1 MQVGVWRGKMAR
13 MSIQARALTYKRQ
26 KEESAAIRL
35 LHADNAPVLL
45 AVVAEHFPRGAE
57 ARPAA
62 QLYELM
68 AADFAVLRETFDLPK
83 TPAAYCNDWV
93 KAGWL
98 VRKSGTKASG
108 ETLEPSEQA
117 LTALQ
122 FMERVSAPRSAVTA
136 SRVAS
141 ISSALQ
147 ALARDTDPNI
157 ETRLV
162 QLEAERARIDAEIAQ
177 VERGEFELPSPASV
191 RERVSDILGQASAIP
206 GDFARVRHEL
216 EALNS
221 QLRRQLL
228 DPEGSRGDVLDEIF
242 AGVDLIGESDAGRSF
257 NAFYSLVVDPERGA
271 WLDTWI
277 RQILERVG
285 EDAMTAEERARFRAL
300 FRDMEDA
307 GYEVN
312 AMMTRL
318 ARNLRNYVAS
328 EQFAEDRRMIEL
340 LRDTRK
346 LAADAAERE
355 ELSATHKMATPL
367 QRIGMQVTSVAQLKL
382 ADPGAEVIT
391 STVEAFEPGE
401 SDPEELYSVVRE
413 SEIDL
418 EELIEAVSETV
429 EVAGSASISKVLERH
444 PATQGLGS
452 VVGLVYLAARYG
464 VRREGREQVSFEEED
479 GSIRVA
485 TVPRWHFD
493 VVAVEEM
500 A

>member
-1 MQVGVWRGKMAR
+1 MINR
-13 MSIQARALTYKRQ
+13 MTIQARALTYKRQ
-26 KEESAAIRL
+26 KEQSAAIRL
-35 LHADNAPVLL
+35 LHADLAPVFL

-57 ARPAA
+57 PRPAA

-68 AADFAVLRETFDLPK
+68 AADFAVLRDTFDLPRV
-83 TPAAYCNDWV
+83 PQAYCNDWV

-98 VRKSGTKASG
+98 VRKAGTKATG

-122 FMERVSAPRSAVTA
+122 MMDRVEAPRAAVTA

-141 ISSALQ
+141 ISNAVQ
-147 ALARDTDPNI
+147 ALARDTDPDI
-157 ETRLV
+157 ESRLRA
-162 QLEAERARIDAEIAQ
+162 LEKEREGIDAEIEQ
-177 VERGEFELPSPASV
+177 VERGEFELPSPATV
-191 RERVSDILGQASAIP
+191 RERVEDILEQASAIP
-206 GDFARVRHEL
+206 GDFARVRHDL
-216 EALNS
+216 ETLNA

-257 NAFYSLVVDPERGA
+257 NAFYALVVDPERGA

-277 RQILERVG
+277 AQVLERA
-285 EDAMTAEERARFRAL
+285 DDNTMTPEEKAKFRTL

-312 AMMTRL
+312 GMMTRL
-318 ARNLRNYVAS
+318 ARSLRNYVAS

-346 LAADAAERE
+346 LAADAAERDD
-355 ELSATHKMATPL
+355 LGIMHKMNTPL
-367 QRIGMQVTSVAQLKL
+367 QRIGMRIGSIAQLKL

-391 STVEAFEPGE
+391 NTVEVFEPDKG
-401 SDPEELYSVVRE
+401 DPEALYEAVRE

-418 EELIEAVSETV
+418 EELIDAVKETV
-429 EVAGSASISKVLERH
+429 EEAGGSSISKVLERH

-452 VVGLVYLAARYG
+452 IVGLVYLAMRHG
-464 VRREGREQVSFEEED
+464 VAQGGREQVSFEEED
-479 GSIRVA
+479 GSIRLA
-485 TVPRWHFD
+485 TIPRWHFD
-493 VVAVEEM
+493 PTAVKEM
-500 A
+500 Q

>member
-1 MQVGVWRGKMAR
+1 MITGMT
-13 MSIQARALTYKRQ
+13 IQARALTYKRE
-26 KEESAAIRL
+26 KEQSAAIRL

-57 ARPAA
+57 ARPAE
-62 QLYELM
+62 QLYQLM
-68 AADFAVLRETFDLPK
+68 ADDFAVLRGIFELPK
-83 TPAAYCNDWV
+83 TPQAYCNDWV

-98 VRKSGTKASG
+98 VRKSGTKETG

-122 FMERVSAPRSAVTA
+122 VMDRVSAPRSAVTA

-141 ISSALQ
+141 ISNALQ
-147 ALARDTDPNI
+147 ALARDTDPDI
-157 ETRLV
+157 DSRLKH
-162 QLEAERARIDAEIAQ
+162 LEAERARIEAEIEQ
-177 VERGEFELPSPASV
+177 VERGEFELPSPATV
-191 RERVSDILGQASAIP
+191 RERVGDILGQASAIP

-216 EALNS
+216 ETLNT

-277 RQILERVG
+277 GQVLERA
-285 EDAMTAEERARFRAL
+285 DNTAMTAEERAQFRTL

-312 AMMTRL
+312 RMMTRL

-355 ELSATHKMATPL
+355 ELSATHKMDTPL
-367 QRIGMQVTSVAQLKL
+367 QRIGMQIASVAQIKL

-391 STVEAFEPGE
+391 TEVEAFEPGE
-401 SDPEELYSVVRE
+401 GDAEALYQAVRE

-418 EELIEAVSETV
+418 EELIAAVGETV
-429 EVAGSASISKVLERH
+429 GRAGGASIGKVLERH

-452 VVGLVYLAARYG
+452 VVGLVYLALKHG
-464 VRREGREQVSFEEED
+464 VRQDGSEEVRFEEDD
-479 GSIRVA
+479 GSIRLA

-493 VVAVEEM
+493 AAAVKEM
-500 A
+500 Q

>member
-1 MQVGVWRGKMAR
+1 MTQMT
-13 MSIQARALTYKRQ
+13 IHARALTYKRQ
-26 KEESAAIRL
+26 KEQSAAIRL
-35 LHADNAPVLL
+35 LLADNAPVFL

-57 ARPAA
+57 PRPAA
-62 QLYELM
+62 QFYELM
-68 AADFAVLRETFDLPK
+68 AADFAVLRDTFHLPRA
-83 TPAAYCNDWV
+83 PQSYCNDWV

-98 VRKSGTKASG
+98 VRKSGTKNTG

-117 LTALQ
+117 LVALQ
-122 FMERVSAPRSAVTA
+122 MMERVEAPRSAVTA

-141 ISSALQ
+141 ISNALQ

-157 ETRLV
+157 ESRLK
-162 QLEAERARIDAEIAQ
+162 QLVAERERINYEIEQ
-177 VERGEFELPSPASV
+177 VERGEFELPSPAAV
-191 RERVSDILGQASAIP
+191 RERVGDILSQASAIP

-216 EALNS
+216 ETLNT

-242 AGVDLIGESDAGRSF
+242 AGVDLIGESDAGKSF
-257 NAFYSLVVDPERGA
+257 SAFYSLVVDPERGA

-277 RQILERVG
+277 AQVLERAD
-285 EDAMTAEERARFRAL
+285 EDAITLEERAKFRTL

-312 AMMTRL
+312 GMMTRL

-355 ELSATHKMATPL
+355 ELAATHKMDTPL
-367 QRIGMQVTSVAQLKL
+367 QRIGMQVSSVAQLKL

-391 STVEAFEPGE
+391 STVEAFEPDEG
-401 SDPEELYSVVRE
+401 DPEALYQAVRE

-418 EELIEAVSETV
+418 EELMEAVRETV
-429 EVAGSASISKVLERH
+429 EVTGGASIGGVLERH

-452 VVGLVYLAARYG
+452 IVGLVYLALRHG
-464 VRREGREQVSFEEED
+464 LKQEGRERISFEEE
-479 GSIRVA
+479 GGGIRLS
-485 TVPRWHFD
+485 TIPRWHFD
-493 VVAVEEM
+493 PMAAKEM
-500 A
+500 Q